1 MYWTDWG
8 NPAKIERAGMNG
20 DHREAIVTTDI
31 MWPNGLTLDNVQK
44 LLYWVDAKLNVIQ
57 SIKYD
62 GSNRRTVLYS
72 PKIVKH
78 PFSITLFEDWM
89 YWTDWENKA
98 IYKANKFNGGNATAI
113 VSAHMVSS
121 LL

>member
-44 LLYWVDAKLNVIQ
+44 LLCWVDAKLKVIQ
-57 SIKYD
+57 SIK
-62 GSNRRTVLYS
+62 SELN
-72 PKIVKH
+72 
-78 PFSITLFEDWM
+78 
-89 YWTDWENKA
+89 
-98 IYKANKFNGGNATAI
+98 
-113 VSAHMVSS
+113 
-121 LL
+121 